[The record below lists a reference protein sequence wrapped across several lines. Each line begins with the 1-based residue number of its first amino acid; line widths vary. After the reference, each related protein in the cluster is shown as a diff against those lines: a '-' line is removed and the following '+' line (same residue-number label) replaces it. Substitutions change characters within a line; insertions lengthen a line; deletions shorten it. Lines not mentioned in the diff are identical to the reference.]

1 MVVQL
6 IFNFYISVFLTPYS
20 STLVVIFNLNAMRQ
34 VLIGIFLSIPILTL
48 GQVETE
54 VSITE
59 LMKEIQQWEKKD
71 NKMSLAW
78 WIPNEYW
85 RIALKDN
92 KQIPQETIT
101 QFENVFE
108 GYLMIWAC
116 DLTINSDGTMNYT
129 KEEEINKSIT
139 IVDSNNRKYFPL
151 AKNQVGREA
160 LTIAENM
167 KPFFSQALGQM
178 GRGIH
183 FYFFKVTDQN
193 GRNLIEAKLPGE
205 FKVLHSNSSFL
216 WRLPLSALMPLKV
229 CPVDNEKMKGTWSY
243 CPIHGQKLE
252 N

>member
-1 MVVQL
+1 M
-6 IFNFYISVFLTPYS
+6 
-20 STLVVIFNLNAMRQ
+20 
-34 VLIGIFLSIPILTL
+34 IGILLSIPLVTW

-54 VSITE
+54 VSMTE
-59 LMKEIQQWEKKD
+59 LIREIQQWNKKD
-71 NKMSLAW
+71 NRMSLAW

-85 RIALKDN
+85 RIALKGN
-92 KQIPQETIT
+92 KQIPQETIN

-108 GYLMIWAC
+108 DYLMILAC
-116 DLTINSDGTMNYT
+116 DLTINPDGTMSYT
-129 KEEEINKSIT
+129 TEEEITKSIT
-139 IVDSNNRKYFPL
+139 ILDINNKKYFPL
-151 AKNQVGREA
+151 AKNQIDEQA
-160 LTIAENM
+160 LTLVENM

-193 GRNLIEAKLPGE
+193 GKNLIDAKLQGQ
-205 FKVLHSNSSFL
+205 FKVSHSDSDFL
-216 WRLPLSALMPLKV
+216 WRLPLSTLIPPKF